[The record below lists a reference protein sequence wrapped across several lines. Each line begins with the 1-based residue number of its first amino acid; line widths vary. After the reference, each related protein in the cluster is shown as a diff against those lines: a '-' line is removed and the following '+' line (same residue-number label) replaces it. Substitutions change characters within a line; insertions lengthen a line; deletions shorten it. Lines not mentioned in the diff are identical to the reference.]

1 MITADC
7 CKRLSM
13 LSKTKKAEEV
23 RTYFIEVEKLMNK
36 YKDYIID
43 SLNKKG
49 VFQKII
55 KKQYQIIKIVLFIF
69 KRQIKILLIYIKLEK
84 TKIQRTNKNT

>member
-1 MITADC
+1 
-7 CKRLSM
+7 M

-43 SLNKKG
+43 ALNKK
-49 VFQKII
+49 VSVLENNQKTIPNN
-55 KKQYQIIKIVLFIF
+55 KNSV
-69 KRQIKILLIYIKLEK
+69 IYI
-84 TKIQRTNKNT
+84 